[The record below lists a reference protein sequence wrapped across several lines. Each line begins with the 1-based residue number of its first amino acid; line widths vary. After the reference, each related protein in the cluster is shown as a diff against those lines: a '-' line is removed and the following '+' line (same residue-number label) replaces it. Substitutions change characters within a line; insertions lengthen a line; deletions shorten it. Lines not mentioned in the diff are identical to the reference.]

1 MHAASEPSDH
11 DAGGGDSGQSAG
23 DPARRKL
30 WAMEQPPSDEPVPE
44 VEEAPVRRP
53 IIGLFTRLA
62 FLSKDTGRWHRLT
75 GGRDNHGDEPAAERD
90 GEAGS

>member
-11 DAGGGDSGQSAG
+11 DAGTGDNEQSAR
-23 DPARRKL
+23 DAAPREL

-44 VEEAPVRRP
+44 VVEAPVRRP
-53 IIGLFTRLA
+53 IISLFTRRA

-75 GGRDNHGDEPAAERD
+75 GGRDHDGDQPTYERERKGD
-90 GEAGS
+90 G